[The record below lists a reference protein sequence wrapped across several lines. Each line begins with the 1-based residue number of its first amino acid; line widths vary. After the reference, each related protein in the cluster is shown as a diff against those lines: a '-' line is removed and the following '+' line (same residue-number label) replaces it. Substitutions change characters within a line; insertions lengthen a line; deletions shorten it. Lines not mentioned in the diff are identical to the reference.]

1 MEGATRRYLE
11 EYDKYIYKGK
21 EAEISPITAEDLE
34 YTAKLMQESAA
45 GMDQWKGILP
55 LLPAYIAASKQAE
68 YIEICNVIL
77 QQVEDRHPVDAAGR
91 TPLGKAREMF
101 GENVFFSS
109 CFSSLNSYGRPEK
122 QTK

>member
-1 MEGATRRYLE
+1 MDGATPLH
-11 EYDKYIYKGK
+11 
-21 EAEISPITAEDLE
+21 LV
-34 YTAKLMQESAA
+34 A

-91 TPLGKAREMF
+91 TPLNKAREMF
-101 GENVFFSS
+101 GENVFF
-109 CFSSLNSYGRPEK
+109 FKLLQQLE
-122 QTK
+122 QLWQA